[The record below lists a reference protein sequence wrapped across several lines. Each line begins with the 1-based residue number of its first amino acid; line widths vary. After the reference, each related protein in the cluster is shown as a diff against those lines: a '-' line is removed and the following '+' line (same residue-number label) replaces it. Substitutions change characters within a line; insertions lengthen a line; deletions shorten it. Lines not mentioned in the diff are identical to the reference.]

1 MTSSQSALLSAFTS
15 PPLFRSKE
23 FRGYKLSSFTGG
35 ERWPAERMRAP
46 RFACILTRGRGVTL
60 HAHAGDSHR
69 DGDWNAVDYPLE
81 VALLLRHA
89 IRGLRVSVDRP
100 AIPS

>member
-1 MTSSQSALLSAFTS
+1 M
-15 PPLFRSKE
+15 FRSKE

-60 HAHAGDSHR
+60 G
-69 DGDWNAVDYPLE
+69 LE
-81 VALLLRHA
+81 VIVHRAGNA
-89 IRGLRVSVDRP
+89 NAAGS
-100 AIPS
+100 